1 MTTQFNNEWE
11 YKKQQKQLVNSL
23 SEVAVTWDFND
34 LINKPI
40 PKIGYFTFNS
50 TWNITISGLWFKPK
64 MVHFFYTDQISWYWQ
79 WAMTEDYQFAY
90 DIIWSKTETQT
101 ECIYLRNWWWNAI
114 WRAVRVSMNEWGF
127 TINVTFAPW
136 TTVRVNYIAN

>member
-11 YKKQQKQLVNSL
+11 YKKQQKQLINSL
-23 SEVAVTWDFND
+23 SNVAVTGDFND
-34 LINKPI
+34 LINKPT

-64 MVHFFYTDQISWYWQ
+64 MVQFFYTDQISWYWQ
-79 WAMTEDYQFAY
+79 WVMTKDYQFAY
-90 DIIWSKTETQT
+90 DIIWSKTEIQT

-114 WRAVRVSMNEWGF
+114 WRAVRVSMDEWGF